1 MTELCGLFWTLAH
14 GGLDNAKN
22 PTHLTG
28 TIYTI
33 RNNKRNI
40 LSIIIYCF
48 VFFEEQFFFMEY
60 FHRSTLV
67 SF

>member
-1 MTELCGLFWTLAH
+1 MTELCGLFWTL